1 MTILIRR
8 GTVQDHARLLVVWR
22 SAVEATHRSLTPWEI
37 DAYERQVE
45 TYLPQMGEIWVAVD
59 EDEIVGF
66 LAHDGGGIEM
76 LFVDADRRARGVG
89 RALVDQIAARFPRLR
104 VDVNEE
110 NPGARGFY
118 AALGFSEIGRSELDG
133 EGKPHPILHLERL
146 SG

>member
-1 MTILIRR
+1 MTILMRR
-8 GTVQDHARLLVVWR
+8 GMVQDHARLLVVWR
-22 SAVEATHRSLTPWEI
+22 SAVEATHHFLTPREI
-37 DAYERQVE
+37 HAYERQVE

-66 LAHDGGGIEM
+66 LAHDGGSIEM

-89 RALVDQIAARFPRLR
+89 RALVDQIATRFPRLG

-118 AALGFSEIGRSELDG
+118 AALGFTEIGRSERDG
-133 EGKPHPILHLERL
+133 EGQLHPILHLERL
-146 SG
+146 SE